1 MSSNNPMKYFVNE
14 EKQTNNS
21 LSSKKSGKRL
31 KDIMAD
37 TNKQELL
44 YRYVESIEGYDY
56 LKKIL
61 QTWTEKDLIYRAKK
75 RAGLY
80 VENYL
85 PQIVVI
91 TGAGPKY
98 LLAKEIANYCR
109 KAEFNNTNRINLL
122 NVNNMIRYY
131 VQDVQDNF
139 EKEIDKY
146 GSELFYITG
155 LDTLLANPRPP
166 ISDMHNWD
174 SIIINMISK
183 RLTRSNFSSPV
194 IMPMSNQSY
203 KAICQRFSLFEKNH
217 IVLKCRNPGRVE
229 MKAYVAKNLKE
240 DGYNLNRFVMEKLNH
255 TISKVFDNQEHR
267 NVDYVDIC
275 WSLIDKI
282 IEKQTRRLMETDHEN
297 LTKSRLKNITL
308 VDIPKY
314 VSIAEGQAIFF

>member
-1 MSSNNPMKYFVNE
+1 MSSIVAIVGRPNVGNYTFFNRLIQKRDGIVDS
-14 EKQTNNS
+14 Q
-21 LSSKKSGKRL
+21 SGVTR
-31 KDIMAD
+31 DRH
-37 TNKQELL
+37 
-44 YRYVESIEGYDY
+44 YGYSFWNG
-56 LKKIL
+56 KEF
-61 QTWTEKDLIYRAKK
+61 TVIY
-75 RAGLY
+75 
-80 VENYL
+80 
-85 PQIVVI
+85 
-91 TGAGPKY
+91 TGGFM
-98 LLAKEIANYCR
+98 LGGE
-109 KAEFNNTNRINLL
+109 
-122 NVNNMIRYY
+122 
-131 VQDVQDNF
+131 DNF

-146 GSELFYITG
+146 GSELYYITG

-229 MKAYVAKNLKE
+229 MKAYVTKNLKE

-267 NVDYVDIC
+267 NVDYLDIC